1 LPEARGSGAE
11 GSGAGSGG
19 RRRRPAS
26 SRTEKS
32 AGAAPTKAAG
42 TAKAAGKAKSSGKA
56 SGGAS
61 GSGKASA
68 AGQSSGAAKAVAK
81 ASAAAKAGGSSS
93 SGARSGGASAVR
105 VVFLGGLGEIG
116 RNCACIE
123 VDGRILVLDVGIMFP
138 DPDMPGVDLVLPDFT
153 YLRENAARVDG
164 VILTHGHED
173 HTGGLA
179 YLLRDFPVDVYGSE
193 LTLSLARS
201 RVDEAGM
208 ASRAKFIPVRDH
220 ERRRIGPCDVEFIPV
235 THSVPHAFATAF
247 HTPQGIIL
255 HSGDFKIDLHPVDGR
270 RTDLARMGSLASDPG
285 IRLLL
290 VDSTNAEEP
299 GFTASE
305 STVGATLEKVFLARP
320 DHRFVVTCFA
330 SHIHRVQQVADA
342 AVAQGRVV
350 ATLGRSMQKNVAL
363 ARKLDLLHIPD
374 SAIVDIEDVDD
385 YPPGRV
391 CVISTGSQGE
401 PMSALSRL
409 ATGENRFF
417 KLQRDDVVVISAH
430 PIPGNE
436 WSVGRVIDSLHRL
449 GVEVIHSGVENVHV
463 SGHAKQ
469 GELAMLMSV
478 TRPEFLIPVHG
489 EYRHMAN
496 QVRLAASMDI
506 DGDRVLLCEDGDAVR
521 LDDTGMHRDGSVPGG
536 YLFVDGSSV
545 GDIGHGVLRDRM
557 VLAEEGVVMAV
568 ATVDLKQGEV
578 VGAPQIV
585 TRGWAY
591 DQDTDALLE
600 QARTEV
606 TRALEQAL
614 SSGSSDHETLNRV
627 ARKALG
633 KLVGERTRQRPMIV
647 PVIVTV

>member
-1 LPEARGSGAE
+1 MPDSERTGRSARRSE
-11 GSGAGSGG
+11 
-19 RRRRPAS
+19 
-26 SRTEKS
+26 
-32 AGAAPTKAAG
+32 
-42 TAKAAGKAKSSGKA
+42 KA
-56 SGGAS
+56 SGRGNPPGKKKQPAEATKAGNAKKRGGSAGTGAARPV
-61 GSGKASA
+61 K
-68 AGQSSGAAKAVAK
+68 GAAKK
-81 ASAAAKAGGSSS
+81 SAASQPAQSTAKGDSGRRPTASTTGGQ
-93 SGARSGGASAVR
+93 GAVR

-123 VDGRILVLDVGIMFP
+123 VDGRIIVLDVGIMFP

-153 YLRENAARVDG
+153 YLRENADRVDA
-164 VILTHGHED
+164 VVLTHGHED

-179 YLLRDFPVDVYGSE
+179 YLLRDFPVPIYGSE
-193 LTLSLARS
+193 LTLALARN

-208 ASRAKFIPVRDH
+208 ADRAQFIPVRDG

-270 RTDLARMGSLASDPG
+270 RTDLARMGALASEQG

-290 VDSTNAEEP
+290 ADSTNAEEP
-299 GFTASE
+299 GFTPSE
-305 STVGATLEKVFLARP
+305 STVGDTLRKVFLARP
-320 DHRFVVTCFA
+320 DRRFIVTCFA

-342 AVAQGRVV
+342 AIAGGRSV

-363 ARKLDLLHIPD
+363 ARRLGLLHIPD
-374 SAIVDIEDVDD
+374 RSLVDIEDIDQFE
-385 YPPGRV
+385 PGQV

-409 ATGENRFF
+409 AAGENRFF
-417 KLQRDDVVVISAH
+417 RLRENDVVVISAH

-436 WSVGRVIDSLHRL
+436 WSVGRVIDSLYKR
-449 GVEVIHSGVENVHV
+449 GVEVIHSGVDSVHV
-463 SGHAKQ
+463 SGHARQ
-469 GELAMLMSV
+469 GELALLMSV
-478 TRPEFLIPVHG
+478 TRPEFFIPVHG

-496 QVRLAASMDI
+496 HVRLAASMGI
-506 DGDRVLLCEDGDAVR
+506 TGDRVILCEDGDAVR
-521 LDDTGMHRDGSVPGG
+521 LDSSGLHRDGSVPGG

-557 VLAEEGVVMAV
+557 VLSEEGVVMAV
-568 ATVDLKQGEV
+568 ATVDLKRGEV
-578 VGAPQIV
+578 VGTPQIV

-591 DQDTDALLE
+591 DHDTESLLDE
-600 QARTEV
+600 AITQV
-606 TRALEQAL
+606 TKALEQSL
-614 SSGSSDHETLNRV
+614 SFGSNDHETLNRV

-633 KLVGERTRQRPMIV
+633 RLVGDRTRQRPMIV

>member
-1 LPEARGSGAE
+1 VNREGARRATEGTDASSPAAGKGGGAKKAARSSAKQPGKQQAKQPAKQPGKQQGRRSDSQSSFSPERRRSGSGG
-11 GSGAGSGG
+11 GSGGAGSGG
-19 RRRRPAS
+19 
-26 SRTEKS
+26 
-32 AGAAPTKAAG
+32 
-42 TAKAAGKAKSSGKA
+42 
-56 SGGAS
+56 
-61 GSGKASA
+61 
-68 AGQSSGAAKAVAK
+68 
-81 ASAAAKAGGSSS
+81 AGG
-93 SGARSGGASAVR
+93 GGSPVR
-105 VVFLGGLGEIG
+105 IVFLGGLGEIG

-138 DPDMPGVDLVLPDFT
+138 DPDMPGVDLVLPDLT
-153 YLRENAARVDG
+153 YLRENADRVDG

-179 YLLRDFPVDVYGSE
+179 YLLRDFPVAVYGSE
-193 LTLSLARS
+193 LTLALARN

-208 ASRAKFIPVRDH
+208 NERAQFIPVRDG

-270 RTDLARMGSLASDPG
+270 RTDLARMGALASDPG

-290 VDSTNAEEP
+290 IDSTNAEEP
-299 GFTASE
+299 GFTPSE
-305 STVGATLEKVFLARP
+305 STVGETLRKVFLARP
-320 DHRFVVTCFA
+320 DRRFIVTCFA

-342 AVAQGRVV
+342 AIAGGRKV

-374 SAIVDIEDVDD
+374 GSLIDVEDVDRLED
-385 YPPGRV
+385 GQV

-401 PMSALSRL
+401 PMSALSKL

-417 KLQRDDVVVISAH
+417 KLREHDVVVISAH

-449 GVEVIHSGVENVHV
+449 NVEVIHSGVDSVHV
-463 SGHAKQ
+463 SGHARQ
-469 GELAMLMSV
+469 GELATLMSV
-478 TRPEFLIPVHG
+478 TEPEFLIPVHG

-496 QVRLAASMDI
+496 QVRVAESMGI
-506 DGDRVLLCEDGDAVR
+506 VGNRVLLCEDGDAVR
-521 LDDTGMHRDGSVPGG
+521 LDASGLHRDGTVPGG

-568 ATVDLKQGEV
+568 ATVDLKRGEV
-578 VGAPQIV
+578 VGLPQIV

-591 DQDTDALLE
+591 DHDTELLLDE
-600 QARTEV
+600 ARVQV
-606 TRALEQAL
+606 TRALEKAL
-614 SSGSSDHETLNRV
+614 TSGSHDHETLNRV

-633 KLVGERTRQRPMIV
+633 QLVGNKTRQRPMIV

>member
-1 LPEARGSGAE
+1 M
-11 GSGAGSGG
+11 
-19 RRRRPAS
+19 
-26 SRTEKS
+26 TKS
-32 AGAAPTKAAG
+32 TG
-42 TAKAAGKAKSSGKA
+42 TAKAAGTRNASGSSRSGGSSKAKGSAKSGTASKSSG
-56 SGGAS
+56 S
-61 GSGKASA
+61 GSSA
-68 AGQSSGAAKAVAK
+68 GAAKAAAK
-81 ASAAAKAGGSSS
+81 ASSAATAGGRSSS
-93 SGARSGGASAVR
+93 SARAGGASAVR

-153 YLRENAARVDG
+153 YLRENADRVDG

-208 ASRAKFIPVRDH
+208 ASRATFIPVRDH

-270 RTDLARMGSLASDPG
+270 RTDLARMGALASDPG

-320 DHRFVVTCFA
+320 DRRFIVTSFA
-330 SHIHRVQQVADA
+330 SHIHRIQQVADA
-342 AVAQGRVV
+342 AIAGGRVV

-363 ARKLDLLHIPD
+363 ARKLDLLHIPE
-374 SAIVDIEDVDD
+374 SALVDIEDIDD

-417 KLQRDDVVVISAH
+417 KLHRDDVVVISAH

-478 TRPEFLIPVHG
+478 THPEFLIPVHG

-496 QVRLAASMDI
+496 QVRLAHSMDI
-506 DGDRVLLCEDGDAVR
+506 DGDRVLLCEDGDVVK
-521 LDDTGMHRDGSVPGG
+521 LDDSGMHRDGSVPGG

-568 ATVDLKQGEV
+568 ATVDLKRGEV
-578 VGAPQIV
+578 VGVPQIV

-591 DQDTDALLE
+591 DHDTEILLDEARE
-600 QARTEV
+600 QV
-606 TRALEQAL
+606 TKALEQAL
-614 SSGSSDHETLNRV
+614 SSGSSDHENLNRV

-633 KLVGERTRQRPMIV
+633 RLVGDRTRQRPMIV

>member
-1 LPEARGSGAE
+1 VKSERQRPDAAKGSGPAKATSPARRS
-11 GSGAGSGG
+11 GKQPAKGGTKGGAGS
-19 RRRRPAS
+19 
-26 SRTEKS
+26 
-32 AGAAPTKAAG
+32 
-42 TAKAAGKAKSSGKA
+42 
-56 SGGAS
+56 
-61 GSGKASA
+61 
-68 AGQSSGAAKAVAK
+68 
-81 ASAAAKAGGSSS
+81 
-93 SGARSGGASAVR
+93 VR

-153 YLRENAARVDG
+153 YLRENADRVDG
-164 VILTHGHED
+164 IILTHGHED
-173 HTGGLA
+173 HTGGLS
-179 YLLRDFPVDVYGSE
+179 YLLRAFPAPVYGSE
-193 LTLSLARS
+193 LTLALARN

-208 ASRAKFIPVRDH
+208 ASQAKFIPVRDG

-247 HTPQGIIL
+247 YTPQGVIL

-270 RTDLARMGSLASDPG
+270 RTDLARMGALASEPG

-290 VDSTNAEEP
+290 ADSTNAEEP
-299 GFTASE
+299 GFTPSE
-305 STVGATLEKVFLARP
+305 STVGATLDKVFRARP
-320 DHRFVVTCFA
+320 DRRFIVTCFA

-342 AVAQGRVV
+342 AIAEGRSV

-363 ARKLDLLHIPD
+363 ARQLGLLHIPEK
-374 SAIVDIEDVDD
+374 SLIDIEKIDD
-385 YPPGRV
+385 LEPGRV

-417 KLQRDDVVVISAH
+417 KLQENDVVVISAH

-436 WSVGRVIDSLHRL
+436 WSVGRVIDSLHRR
-449 GVEVIHSGVENVHV
+449 GVEVIHSGVDAVHV
-463 SGHAKQ
+463 SGHARQ

-478 TRPEFLIPVHG
+478 TKPECFIPVHG

-496 QVRLAASMDI
+496 HVRLAGTMGI

-521 LDDTGMHRDGSVPGG
+521 LDGNGLHRDGTVPGG

-568 ATVDLKQGEV
+568 ATVDLKRGEV
-578 VGAPQIV
+578 VGTPQIV

-591 DQDTDALLE
+591 DHDTEALLGD
-600 QARTEV
+600 ARAVV
-606 TRALEQAL
+606 TKALEQAL
-614 SSGSSDHETLNRV
+614 SSGSNDHENLNRV

-633 KLVGERTRQRPMIV
+633 RLVGDRTRQRPMIV

>member
-1 LPEARGSGAE
+1 V
-11 GSGAGSGG
+11 
-19 RRRRPAS
+19 
-26 SRTEKS
+26 T
-32 AGAAPTKAAG
+32 
-42 TAKAAGKAKSSGKA
+42 
-56 SGGAS
+56 
-61 GSGKASA
+61 
-68 AGQSSGAAKAVAK
+68 VAK
-81 ASAAAKAGGSSS
+81 ASASAKASGSAKTSGRSKGGAGAKTARATASSGARTPGATTKAARSRKGSGATSPGGSSS
-93 SGARSGGASAVR
+93 SGARAAGASSVR

-153 YLRENAARVDG
+153 YLRENADRVDG

-193 LTLSLARS
+193 LTLGLARS

-208 ASRAKFIPVRDH
+208 ASRANFIPVRDH

-270 RTDLARMGSLASDPG
+270 RTDLARMGALASDPG

-305 STVGATLEKVFLARP
+305 SSVGASLEKIFLARP
-320 DHRFVVTCFA
+320 DRRFVVTCFA
-330 SHIHRVQQVADA
+330 SHIHRVQQVVDA
-342 AVAQGRVV
+342 AIGQGRVV
-350 ATLGRSMQKNVAL
+350 ATLGRSMQKNFAL
-363 ARKLDLLHIPD
+363 ARKLDLLHIAD
-374 SAIVDIEDVDD
+374 SALVDIEDVDN

-391 CVISTGSQGE
+391 CVVSTGSQGE

-417 KLQRDDVVVISAH
+417 KLHPDDVVLISAH

-478 TRPEFLIPVHG
+478 TQPEFLIPVHG

-506 DGDRVLLCEDGDAVR
+506 DGERVLLCEDGDAVR
-521 LDDTGMHRDGSVPGG
+521 LDDSGLHRDGNEPGG

-578 VGAPQIV
+578 VGTPQIV

-591 DQDTDALLE
+591 DQDTDALLDE
-600 QARTEV
+600 ARTQV

-614 SSGSSDHETLNRV
+614 SSGNSDHETLNRV